1 MSTTI
6 KKQIAARLQRAIV
19 ELDHAIA
26 IAASLP
32 SEDRGIKGALEVRLD
47 ALDLMREDLGPWSP
61 AELEK
66 VEL

>member
-19 ELDHAIA
+19 HLDHAIA
-26 IAASLP
+26 ISASLP
-32 SEDRGIKGALEVRLD
+32 AEDRGVKGALEVRLD
-47 ALDLMREDLGPWSP
+47 ALDLMREDLGKWTP

-66 VEL
+66 VRL